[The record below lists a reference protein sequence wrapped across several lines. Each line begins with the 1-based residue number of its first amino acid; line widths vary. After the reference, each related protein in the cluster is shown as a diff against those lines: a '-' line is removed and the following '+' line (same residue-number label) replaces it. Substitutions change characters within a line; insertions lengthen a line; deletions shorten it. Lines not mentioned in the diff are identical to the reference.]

1 MDIKEKIHE
10 LSEEMIQ
17 NLGRLVAVDS
27 QLGTPEEGKPFGEGP
42 AKALEVGLKIADELG
57 FQTVNLDNY
66 CGYAEMGE
74 GKEIIGIAG
83 HLDIVPVGGDWTH
96 DPFVLTREG
105 DYVYGRGTT
114 DDKGPVL
121 EALYAMKLLRDSGVK
136 LNKRVR
142 LIMGC
147 NEETGSKC
155 MAHYNEVEEEL
166 SCGFTPDANFPCIHG
181 EKGHMSM
188 MAYSKHTK
196 ILSMNGGFVTNAVC
210 DSCTTVIPAAAGLKE
225 KLEKELAEYVGVKNC
240 VSCGNGTDALVLA
253 LKAWG
258 IGAGDAVFVPDHT
271 FFSSAESVAFVGAT
285 PVFADVHEDTF
296 NVDVESMERCIQA
309 VIKEGKLKPKA
320 MVVVDL
326 FGLPADYDKVLAL
339 AEKYG
344 LYVLEDCAQGFG
356 STYHGKKAGTFGH
369 IATTSFFPAKP
380 LGCYGDGGA
389 IFTDNDE
396 WAALLRSMR
405 VHGKG
410 SSKYDNV
417 RLGMNSRL
425 DTIQAAVLQVKLKAF
440 KENELTDVNRVAAR
454 YTEALADCV
463 KVPQIPEGYTS
474 SWASYNIL
482 FKDEAQRDEVRAYLQ
497 ENGIP
502 TMIYYPKGL
511 HQQKVFENCCLYGET
526 LPVTTSICKRTLAIP
541 VSPYLAE
548 EDQDKIIRL
557 IREKTGA

>member
-1 MDIKEKIHE
+1 
-10 LSEEMIQ
+10 MI
-17 NLGRLVAVDS
+17 R
-27 QLGTPEEGKPFGEGP
+27 
-42 AKALEVGLKIADELG
+42 
-57 FQTVNLDNY
+57 
-66 CGYAEMGE
+66 
-74 GKEIIGIAG
+74 
-83 HLDIVPVGGDWTH
+83 
-96 DPFVLTREG
+96 
-105 DYVYGRGTT
+105 
-114 DDKGPVL
+114 
-121 EALYAMKLLRDSGVK
+121 
-136 LNKRVR
+136 
-142 LIMGC
+142 
-147 NEETGSKC
+147 
-155 MAHYNEVEEEL
+155 
-166 SCGFTPDANFPCIHG
+166 
-181 EKGHMSM
+181 
-188 MAYSKHTK
+188 
-196 ILSMNGGFVTNAVC
+196 
-210 DSCTTVIPAAAGLKE
+210 
-225 KLEKELAEYVGVKNC
+225 
-240 VSCGNGTDALVLA
+240 
-253 LKAWG
+253 
-258 IGAGDAVFVPDHT
+258 DAVFVPDHT

-440 KENELTDVNRVAAR
+440 KEHELTDVNRVAAR

-482 FKDEAQRDEVRAYLQ
+482 FKDEVQRDEVRAYLQ

-511 HQQKVFENCCLYGET
+511 HQQKVFQNCCLYGET